1 MANMIYCKSCGKEI
15 SKSAK
20 TCPNCGE
27 KNKKPIYKAVWF
39 WVIIVFLLIGVVAG
53 SGSKDNSSSSSNS
66 NKNNQENKV
75 IEYQKIDIDE
85 LEKALDDNAAAAKD
99 TYNGKYLEISG
110 RLGTIDS
117 DMKYISLISTTD
129 KWDIVGVHCTIRNSS
144 TRDVVKTLKRDQTLV
159 VKGKITDVGEV
170 LGYYLDIDEII
181 AK

>member
-39 WVIIVFLLIGVVAG
+39 WVIIVFLLISVVAG

-110 RLGTIDS
+110 RLGAIDS

-144 TRDVVKTLKRDQTLV
+144 TKDVVKTLKKDQTIV